1 MKKSLKMSLIALAAT
16 ATIATGVQANN
27 FKEADDAIHYRQ
39 SAFGMIAY
47 NFGDMGAMLKG
58 KKDFDANVFAM
69 RATNVA
75 ALSKLPLEGFISG
88 SDKGETE
95 ALAKI
100 WSDKT
105 DFDAKMKTF
114 QENAAVLAL
123 AAEKGDKK
131 EIKKAF
137 MNTGK
142 SCKGCHDVYKKD

>member
-1 MKKSLKMSLIALAAT
+1 MKISLKISLIALAAT
-16 ATIATGVQANN
+16 ATIATSVQANN
-27 FKEADDAIHYRQ
+27 FEDADDAIHYRQ

-58 KKDFDANVFAM
+58 KKDYDASVFAM

-75 ALSKLPLEGFISG
+75 ALSMLPLEGFISD

-123 AAEKGDKK
+123 VAQKGDKK
-131 EIKKAF
+131 EIKNAF

>member
-1 MKKSLKMSLIALAAT
+1 MLKISLVLVAAT
-16 ATIATGVQANN
+16 ACLATSVQANN
-27 FKEADDAIHYRQ
+27 FKEVDDAIHYRQ
-39 SAFGMIAY
+39 AAFGMIAH

-58 KKDFDANVFAM
+58 KKDYDAAIFAM

-75 ALSKLPLEGFISG
+75 ALSKLPLEGFVSG
-88 SDKGETE
+88 SDTGSTE

-114 QENAAVLAL
+114 QENADLLAL
-123 AAEKGDKK
+123 AAGTSDKK
-131 EIKKAF
+131 QIKQAF
-137 MNTGK
+137 INTGK